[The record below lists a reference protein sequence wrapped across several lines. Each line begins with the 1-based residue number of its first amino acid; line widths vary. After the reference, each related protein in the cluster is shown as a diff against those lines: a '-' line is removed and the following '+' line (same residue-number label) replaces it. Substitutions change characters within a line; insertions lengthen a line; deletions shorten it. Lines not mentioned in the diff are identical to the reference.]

1 MEKKHK
7 IKPGENLKGENL
19 KDANLFSG
27 NLTSTNLR
35 NANLI
40 DAPTRNPTYTATRG
54 YSKNKKRSYNL

>member
-7 IKPGENLKGENL
+7 IKPGENLRGVNL

-27 NLTSTNLR
+27 NLTGTDLR

-40 DAPTRNPTYTATRG
+40 DAPTRNPTHTTTRG
-54 YSKNKKRSYNL
+54 YGRIKKRSYNL